1 MERRIYVDAPV
12 FSTFPDF
19 HLFCVIARNLPPAEA
34 LDEEKKEEIEKDLEK
49 ANLKARQWI
58 TSDIISENEPVMV
71 WRDAYKKFKT
81 KKGARSSIEALL
93 KRVAQDK
100 PVSSITPLV
109 DIYNAVSLTFAVP
122 VGGEDLDKIQ
132 GSMGLCLTKG
142 GDAFL
147 PIGSEENEPTLEGE
161 ICYLD
166 DAGAVCRCMNWR
178 DGQRTELTDGTKD
191 AIFLIEC
198 TQKDLEGR
206 SREAMEDLERRIE
219 KYFGAKV
226 YDFVLDASQPA
237 VSIEPSL
244 EEGDEKFKPQFQSRC
259 PLKF

>member
-1 MERRIYVDAPV
+1 MERRIYVGEPV
-12 FSTFPDF
+12 FSIFPDF
-19 HLFCVIARNLPPAEA
+19 HLFCLTAHGLECKNLG
-34 LDEEKKEEIEKDLEK
+34 EEKEKEIEEELRK
-49 ANLKARQWI
+49 ANSKARRWI
-58 TSDIISENEPVMV
+58 TSDVISENESVAV
-71 WRDAYKKFKT
+71 WREAYKKFKT

-93 KRVAQDK
+93 KRVSQDK

-109 DIYNAVSLTFAVP
+109 DVYNAISLTFAVP

-147 PIGSEENEPTLEGE
+147 PIGSEDNEPTLEGE

-178 DGQRTELTDGTKD
+178 DGQRTELSDGTKD

-206 SREAMEDLERRIE
+206 SREAMEELGKRIE
-219 KYFGAKV
+219 NYFGAGISG
-226 YDFVLDASQPA
+226 FVLDSAH
-237 VSIEPSL
+237 PSHTL
-244 EEGDEKFKPQFQSRC
+244 EAGSEGGEERIKPEFKGRC
-259 PLKF
+259 PLRF

>member
-1 MERRIYVDAPV
+1 MNRRIYVDAPI
-12 FSTFPDF
+12 FSIFPDF
-19 HLFCVIARNLPPAEA
+19 YLFCVVARNLPSSEV
-34 LDEEKKEEIEKDLEK
+34 LSTETKKKLKEDLEK
-49 ANLKARQWI
+49 ANSHARRWI
-58 TSDIISENEPVMV
+58 TSDIISENEPVMA
-71 WRDAYKKFKT
+71 WREAYKKFKT

-109 DIYNAVSLTFAVP
+109 DAYNAISLAFAVP

-147 PIGSEENEPTLEGE
+147 PIGFEENEPTLEGE

-178 DGQRTELTDGTKD
+178 DGQRTELTDSTKN

-198 TQKDLEGR
+198 TRKDLEER
-206 SREAMEDLERRIE
+206 SREAMEELGRRLET
-219 KYFGAKV
+219 YFGAKV
-226 YDFVLDASQPA
+226 SACVMD
-237 VSIEPSL
+237 VSHPSL
-244 EEGDEKFKPQFQSRC
+244 SIAREAGAEEAKAGPDFQSRC